1 MKRILLVAVF
11 FLAAGCAAPAM
22 VYVTSSD
29 GSLSVIDAEKLE
41 TISEF
46 QIAGGPWGIAASD
59 SRPRV
64 YVANFWGRSLV
75 GIDTKLNSIVEKI
88 DCYFPWGVAVK
99 PPDK

>member
-11 FLAAGCAAPAM
+11 LLAAGCSAPAM
-22 VYVTSSD
+22 VYITSSD
-29 GSLSVIDAEKLE
+29 GNLMVIDAMTLDTVASFE
-41 TISEF
+41 
-46 QIAGGPWGIAASD
+46 IAGGPWGIAASD